1 MYRNQKSRFA
11 PTLLLL
17 IATFFSGA
25 CSAAA
30 SNDQRSNS
38 NSQSPASN
46 LSKEGPATSS
56 IDITPNSPADTV
68 RAFYT
73 RLREG
78 KFREAIH
85 LTNLRPAIEGLTD
98 DELKEF
104 SVDFQA
110 IAKQVP
116 AELEINGEI
125 ISGNNATVTA
135 KLPGEDEETLE
146 LQQVRLR
153 KEGEHWVILSAD
165 DETEKAI
172 KREGKN
178 YFYALKVTTHQEEA
192 KKMLERIA
200 KAQLAHATQNS
211 GTYTDSA
218 KLIEQGFLPNDVLS
232 SESTGYTYA
241 LTLGPDSKSYYATAT
256 PAVYGKTGKMSYLLQ
271 PVPGSLPRVSSEDNG
286 GKPMKK

>member
-1 MYRNQKSRFA
+1 MYRRSISRFVA
-11 PTLLLL
+11 TLVLSLST
-17 IATFFSGA
+17 IFAGA

-30 SNDQRSNS
+30 SNDSKPTPGQATSNI
-38 NSQSPASN
+38 
-46 LSKEGPATSS
+46 SKAGPATST
-56 IDITPNSPADTV
+56 IDIKPNSPADTV

-78 KFREAIH
+78 KYREAIH

-110 IAKQVP
+110 IAKLVP

-125 ISGNNATVTA
+125 ISGGDATVTA
-135 KLPGEDEETLE
+135 KLPGEDEEKLE

-165 DETEKAI
+165 EETEKVI

-178 YFYALKVTTHQEEA
+178 YFYALKIETHQEEA
-192 KKMLERIA
+192 KRMLERIA
-200 KAQLAHATQNS
+200 KAQMAYAAQNN
-211 GTYTDSA
+211 GTYTDFQ
-218 KLIEQGFLPNDVLS
+218 KLIELEYLPKDVLTS
-232 SESTGYTYA
+232 DSTGYSYA
-241 LTLGPDSKSYYATAT
+241 VNIAPDGKSYYATGT

-271 PVPGSLPRVSSEDNG
+271 PVLGSLPRVASTDNG
-286 GKPMKK
+286 GKPMTK